1 MECKSVITRPSG
13 EMKLDR
19 PGPVEII
26 GFAWSGNGR
35 ITAVDVSVDGGRN
48 WQQAE
53 LEAPVLDKM
62 LTRFR
67 YRWNWNG
74 GPAVLQSRAVDSTGY
89 VQPTVADLQKTR
101 FTTGFI
107 QHHNGIQSWSINPAG
122 EVKYALV

>member
-1 MECKSVITRPSG
+1 
-13 EMKLDR
+13 MKLDR
-19 PGPVEII
+19 RGPVEII

-35 ITAVDVSVDGGRN
+35 ITAVDVSVEGGRY

-74 GPAVLQSRAVDSTGY
+74 SPAVLQSRAVDSTGY
-89 VQPTVADLQKTR
+89 VQPTVADLQKAR

-107 QHHNGIQSWSINPAG
+107 QHHNGIQSWSINGAG